1 MKNRLL
7 LRSQMKAPMEKLS
20 RLNVRPA
27 VDTDRQQL
35 ANLLHFETSVHRHL
49 DWRPPLDWLGQT
61 PFLVAEADSTIYA
74 ALASPPDP
82 PDVSWIRMFA
92 VSSEWSVRK
101 AWEALW
107 PVAQAELHR
116 RKIKTV
122 AAIPLQTWLQN
133 LLEESHF
140 QQIHNVVL
148 LLWQQ
153 GIELALPRECEC
165 VIRPMNFDDLPGV
178 VEVDSEA
185 FGPIWRNSYDSLE
198 LAFRQSAV
206 ATVAEDGSGIAA
218 YQISTANPMGGH
230 LARLAVRPEVQGRGI
245 GYSLLYD
252 LLNQFQR
259 RGAARVSVNT
269 QQDNLASLAL
279 YQNAGFQITGELYPV
294 YQFRPMKRVNQ

>member
-20 RLNVRPA
+20 RLEVRPA
-27 VDTDRQQL
+27 VDKDRQQL

-61 PFLVAEADSTIYA
+61 PFLVAEADSTIHA
-74 ALASPPDP
+74 ALAAPPDP

-92 VSSEWSVRK
+92 ASSEWSAQK

-107 PVAQAELHR
+107 PVAQAELHS

-122 AAIPLQTWLQN
+122 AAIPLQKWLQEI
-133 LLEESHF
+133 LEQSHF
-140 QQIHNVVL
+140 QQIHNVIL
-148 LLWQQ
+148 LLWQK
-153 GIELALPRECEC
+153 GTELPTPGECGC

-178 VEVDSEA
+178 VEVDDQS
-185 FGPIWRNSYDSLE
+185 FGPIWRNSFDSLE

-206 ATVAEDGSGIAA
+206 ATVAEDESGITA

-230 LARLAVRPEVQGRGI
+230 LARLAVSPQAQGKGI

-252 LLNQFQR
+252 LLNQFER
-259 RGAARVSVNT
+259 RGAVRVSVNT
-269 QQDNLASLAL
+269 QQDNLASLGL
-279 YQNAGFQITGELYPV
+279 YHKAGFQETGELYPV